1 MKTLLVIDSLGSGG
15 AQRQMVNLAIGLS
28 KAGLKVELIYY
39 QKNEFYLNKL
49 LENNITVHIPEKST
63 IGFSISF
70 LLKLRK
76 LLKRD
81 FYNVISF
88 LHTPSIYTSISNFA
102 IKKNNHIVCERSS
115 SNSTNLSFIDRFLFY
130 VSMLNS
136 KSIVANSYCETQK
149 IKKLYGLSNK
159 TKTIWNGYEIDK
171 KSIFKKKKTHNNL
184 LVLGRISYVKNGI
197 NLMKGLSLFL
207 ERNGWCPE
215 LRWGGRIDS
224 NSEKVYNEMKK
235 YLLKNKSLSK
245 NWSWLGEVDNIND
258 LFNES
263 DALISCSLWEGLPN
277 VVCES
282 MLQGCNV
289 LASNVCENP
298 RLLKNGE
305 YGLLFDPHS
314 PIEICKSIENFYKIG
329 NKKRL
334 KLAKKAMIFAK
345 QNLNIDKMVNSF
357 LELMHK
363 N

>member
-15 AQRQMVNLAIGLS
+15 AQRQIVNLAIGLS
-28 KAGLKVELIYY
+28 KAGSKVELIYY

-49 LENNITVHIPEKST
+49 LENNITVHVPEKST

-70 LLKLRK
+70 ILKLRN
-76 LLKRD
+76 LLKKD
-81 FYNVISF
+81 FYTVISF

-171 KSIFKKKKTHNNL
+171 KSTYKNKKTYNNL

-224 NSEKVYNEMKK
+224 NSNKIYDEMKK
-235 YLLKNKSLSK
+235 YLLQNKSLSK
-245 NWSWLGEVDNIND
+245 HWFWLGEVENIND
-258 LFNES
+258 LFKDS

-277 VVCES
+277 VICES
-282 MLQGCNV
+282 MIQGCNV

-305 YGLLFDPHS
+305 YGLLFNPYS
-314 PIEICKSIENFYKIG
+314 PIDICITIEEFYKTPRI
-329 NKKRL
+329 KKNEM
-334 KLAKKAMIFAK
+334 AKKAMMYAK
-345 QNLNIDKMVNSF
+345 KELSITKMVSSYIEIINS
-357 LELMHK
+357 
-363 N
+363 

>member
-15 AQRQMVNLAIGLS
+15 AQRQIVNLAIGLS
-28 KAGLKVELIYY
+28 KSGVIVELIYY

-49 LENNITVHIPEKST
+49 LENNITVHVPEKST
-63 IGFSISF
+63 TGFSISF
-70 LLKLRK
+70 VIKLRNLLKK
-76 LLKRD
+76 D
-81 FYNVISF
+81 FQSVISF

-102 IKKNNHIVCERSS
+102 LKNKNHIVCERSS

-130 VSMLNS
+130 LSMLNS
-136 KSIVANSYCETQK
+136 KTIVANSYFETQK

-171 KSIFKKKKTHNNL
+171 KSIFKDKKTFNNL
-184 LVLGRISYVKNGI
+184 LVLGRVSYVKNGI

-215 LRWGGRIDS
+215 LRWAGRIDS
-224 NSEKVYNEMKK
+224 NSNKIYVEMKK
-235 YLLKNKSLSK
+235 YLSINKSLF
-245 NWSWLGEVDNIND
+245 NHWSWLGEVENTND
-258 LFNES
+258 LFKDS

-277 VVCES
+277 VICEA

-298 RLLKNGE
+298 RLLKNGK
-305 YGLLFDPHS
+305 YGLLFDPKS
-314 PIEICKSIENFYKIG
+314 PIEICKSIENFYEIG
-329 NKKRL
+329 HKERS
-334 KLAKKAMIFAK
+334 KLAKNAMIFAK

-357 LELMHK
+357 LELIYK